1 MYSYEDRM
9 RAVRLYIEFDHQM
22 SRAIKKLGYPS
33 RRALRDWYQEF
44 LESGDLHT
52 WYPKRSQY
60 SDEDRRTA
68 VEYFW
73 SHGENISGTVSS
85 LGYPSRD
92 TLRMWIDELSPGMR
106 KVPIQSGPSAALS
119 DEKKRAAVVELCARE
134 KSAAAVAE
142 AIGVSRVS
150 LYKWKN
156 ELLGTGRRR
165 RVNDPKQGPSTDD
178 RDDLERE
185 VESLRKRIHRLQL
198 EHDILKGA
206 NELLKKEEGI
216 NPQNLTSREKTLLV
230 DALRATYKACELL
243 EELQMPRSSYFY
255 HRKRLEQPEKYRELR
270 RTVTEIF
277 HANKKCYG
285 YRRVHCEVKRCGFSI
300 SEKVIRRV
308 MAEEGLIVVSTRRR
322 RYSSYNGEVSPAVEN
337 IVDRNFHADAPNEKW
352 LTDITEFQIPA
363 GKAYLSPIIDCFD
376 GMVVTWTIGTS
387 PDAELVNTMLDTAIA
402 GLSADERPIIHSDRG
417 SHYRWPGWI
426 ERMRTNHLT
435 RSMSKKGCTPD
446 NAACEGFFG
455 RLKNEMFFHRDWR
468 DVTMD
473 EFFERLHEYIQWYN
487 EKRIKLTLGGRS
499 PLEYR
504 KEVLEAA

>member
-1 MYSYEDRM
+1 MYTYEDRM
-9 RAVRLYIEFDHQM
+9 KAVRLFIDYDHQM
-22 SRAIKKLGYPS
+22 SRVIQELGYPS
-33 RRALRDWYQEF
+33 RRALRDWYREF

-52 WYPKRSQY
+52 WYPKRSHY
-60 SDEDRRTA
+60 SVRDRRAA

-73 SHGENISGTVSS
+73 AHGENISRTVAS
-85 LGYPSRD
+85 LGHPSRE

-119 DEKKRAAVVELCARE
+119 DEEKRAAVP
-134 KSAAAVAE
+134 E

-150 LYKWKN
+150 LYEWKN

-165 RVNDPKQGPSTDD
+165 RVNDPKQGPSTEE
-178 RDDLERE
+178 DLERE
-185 VESLRKRIHRLQL
+185 IESLRKCIRRLQL

-206 NELLKKEEGI
+206 NELLKEEESI
-216 NPQNLTSREKTLLV
+216 NPQNLTNREKTLLV
-230 DALRATYKACELL
+230 DALGTTYKASELL
-243 EELQMPRSSYFY
+243 EQLEMPRSSYFY
-255 HRKRLEQPEKYRELR
+255 HRKRLEQPEKYAELR

-277 HANKKCYG
+277 RANKRCYG
-285 YRRVHCEVKRCGFSI
+285 YRRVHCEAKRCGLSI

-308 MAEEGLIVVSTRRR
+308 MAEEGLAVVTTRRR
-322 RYSSYNGEVSPAVEN
+322 RYSSYNGEISPAVEN
-337 IVDRNFHADAPNEKW
+337 LVDRNFHAEAPNEKW

-376 GMVVTWTIGTS
+376 GMVVSWAIGTS

-402 GLSADERPIIHSDRG
+402 GLSADERPVVHSDRG

-426 ERMRTNHLT
+426 DRSNAENQLL

-455 RLKNEMFFHRDWR
+455 RLKNEMFFHRNWK
-468 DVTMD
+468 DVTMN
-473 EFFERLHEYIQWYN
+473 ELFERLHEYIQWYN
-487 EKRIKLTLGGRS
+487 ERRIKLTLGGRS
-499 PLEYR
+499 PVEYR